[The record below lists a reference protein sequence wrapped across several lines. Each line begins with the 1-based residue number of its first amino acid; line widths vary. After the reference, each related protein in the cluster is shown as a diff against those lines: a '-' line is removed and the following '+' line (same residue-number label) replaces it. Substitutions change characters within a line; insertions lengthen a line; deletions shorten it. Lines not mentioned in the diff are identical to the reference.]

1 MATHFSILAWRSLST
16 VHRVAK
22 SIGLQRVRHDQVT
35 EQQTGETVAEK
46 VRKWMWEW
54 SGENKGIDL
63 SVKKRKQK
71 KD

>member
-1 MATHFSILAWRSLST
+1 MLQSMGS
-16 VHRVAK
+16 
-22 SIGLQRVRHDQVT
+22 QRVRHDQVT

-71 KD
+71 KDE